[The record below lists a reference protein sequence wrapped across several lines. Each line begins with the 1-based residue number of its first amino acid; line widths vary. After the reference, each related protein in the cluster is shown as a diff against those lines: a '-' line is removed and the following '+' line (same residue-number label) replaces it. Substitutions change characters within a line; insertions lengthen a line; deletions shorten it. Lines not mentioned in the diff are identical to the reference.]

1 MCNQEVICSLKEKV
15 HGSQGTAQFLQI
27 IRDVVDSFLDK
38 QLLAQ
43 QRVRKMWY
51 ALFLIRIWYRFIE
64 KRKDCTLKN
73 NFISTYCY
81 SCIGMNAHSL
91 IMIILYLEKT
101 NQPELFLPYF
111 YDSQPCEKTFR
122 AFRSLTTAYSTITN
136 CTVMEALSRLRK
148 IDFQDE
154 ITHAT
159 SPAFV
164 YPRIDK
170 KIELKSIEPLPTPY
184 EIYNEII
191 FAKKCATA
199 TAIKLGLIS
208 KNADDSYFK
217 CHLKPHS
224 LNIQKKLNKLV
235 NRKRSQNTKHNQR
248 KQVQCARFKK
258 YQIKRIKHLC

>member
-1 MCNQEVICSLKEKV
+1 
-15 HGSQGTAQFLQI
+15 
-27 IRDVVDSFLDK
+27 
-38 QLLAQ
+38 
-43 QRVRKMWY
+43 
-51 ALFLIRIWYRFIE
+51 
-64 KRKDCTLKN
+64 
-73 NFISTYCY
+73 
-81 SCIGMNAHSL
+81 MNAHSL

-136 CTVMEALSRLRK
+136 CTVMEALSRLSK
-148 IDFQDE
+148 INFQDE

-184 EIYNEII
+184 EIYNETI

-208 KNADDSYFK
+208 RNADDSYFK

-224 LNIQKKLNKLV
+224 SNIQKKLNKPV
-235 NRKRSQNTKHNQR
+235 NRKRSQNTTKGSKFNVPDL
-248 KQVQCARFKK
+248 KNIKLKESSIYAEMENATGTKNVFKK
-258 YQIKRIKHLC
+258 SALCWLLRNDCKN